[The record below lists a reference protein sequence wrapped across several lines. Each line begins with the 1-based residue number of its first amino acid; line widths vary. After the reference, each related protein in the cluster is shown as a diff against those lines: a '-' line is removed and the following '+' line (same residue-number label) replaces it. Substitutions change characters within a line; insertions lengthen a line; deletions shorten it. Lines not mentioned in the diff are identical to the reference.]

1 MTTDEII
8 TRVMQLSDCAFDEAA
23 YAADVAD
30 IENGDGRTYD
40 ELVADCLNAL
50 GI

>member
-1 MTTDEII
+1 MTADEII
-8 TRVMQLSDCAFDEAA
+8 TRVMQLSDCTFDDAA
-23 YAADVAD
+23 YAANVAD
-30 IENGDGRTYD
+30 IKNGDGRDLD

>member
-1 MTTDEII
+1 MTYADLI
-8 TRVMQLSDCAFDEAA
+8 TRVMQLSDCTFDEAV

-30 IENGDGRTYD
+30 IENGDGRDLD